1 MNAPPL
7 AGLHGHGEATPQAD
21 AVLLIHVTEPPVIT
35 GVAAWW
41 RHLRDHCLP
50 ASAPGQP
57 PTLELRVQDR
67 QGRCVGHLN
76 PGAAV
81 NRLVLP
87 GGPYLVTARQG
98 NARRGYYLS
107 LAPGRESR
115 LFVDLS
121 AVESGATPRGEPLDD
136 I

>member
-1 MNAPPL
+1 MRGGAAASRGRLVSTPL
-7 AGLHGHGEATPQAD
+7 PAGPLGPSEASPQAD
-21 AVLLIHVTEPPVIT
+21 AVLLIHVTDLPVVT

-50 ASAPGQP
+50 AAAPGQL

-98 NARRGYYLS
+98 SARRGYYLS

-115 LFVDLS
+115 LLVDLS
-121 AVESGATPRGEPLDD
+121 AG
-136 I
+136 

>member
-1 MNAPPL
+1 MNTPPQ
-7 AGLHGHGEATPQAD
+7 AGPHGHGEATPQAD
-21 AVLLIHVTEPPVIT
+21 AVLLIHVTDPPVAT

-41 RHLRDHCLP
+41 RQLRAHYLH
-50 ASAPGQP
+50 AAAPGQP

-76 PGAAV
+76 TGAAV

-121 AVESGATPRGEPLDD
+121 AVESSATPGGGPLDD